1 MKSSPDLLSLPAW
14 WPEVLRKMTGIPDLE
29 AASLQP
35 FASALARLSGH
46 LNDRE
51 ERHGTPSV
59 YMRDRRQR
67 LAYLLYYV
75 TANLLK
81 PVWALTELW
90 PDGPPRSTAPFRVLD
105 LGCGPGTGVA
115 AMHAW
120 CAHTAHDRAIH
131 VDGVDAV
138 EANAALYREAG
149 ALLNGATGYGIGCE
163 ARTGDALRFRGEDIP
178 YDLVM
183 AMNLLNEMPDAA
195 HPKFLSHCADLL
207 QPGGTLLLIEPA
219 LRATSRALLRLRDL
233 AVSEGWRVRVPC
245 FRQEDCPA
253 LVNEKDWC
261 HHDLP
266 WARPPFMA
274 MLDDSIGNIKK
285 SLKFSCVAISREG
298 GEAAEVSDAPDR
310 LRVVSEL
317 FVEKG
322 RSWCFCCGASGRLVY
337 QRNTRDRSE
346 SNAAFDTLQRY
357 DSLRVTG
364 AETRAHDVRISPSTV
379 VTIA

>member
-1 MKSSPDLLSLPAW
+1 MKSNPELLSLPAW
-14 WPEVLRKMTGIPDLE
+14 WPEVLQRLTGIPDFE
-29 AASLQP
+29 ARSLQP

-46 LNDRE
+46 LNDLE

-67 LAYLLYYV
+67 QAYLLYYV

-90 PDGPPRSTAPFRVLD
+90 PDGPPRSDSPLRVLD

-120 CAHTAHDRAIH
+120 YGRKTTDRAILI
-131 VDGVDAV
+131 DGVDAV
-138 EANAALYREAG
+138 EANAALYREVG

-163 ARTGDALRFRGEDIP
+163 ARAGDALRVRGEDSP

-195 HPKFLSHCADLL
+195 HPKFLSHCAELL
-207 QPGGTLLLIEPA
+207 LPGGSLLLIEPA
-219 LRATSRALLRLRDL
+219 LRATSRALLRLRDH
-233 AVSEGWRVRVPC
+233 AVSEGWCVRVPC
-245 FRQEDCPA
+245 FRQEGCPA

-266 WARPPFMA
+266 WERPPFMA
-274 MLDDSIGNIKK
+274 WLDDSIGNIKK
-285 SLKFSCVAISREG
+285 SLKFSCFVLTRED
-298 GEAAEVSDAPDR
+298 GESAGAADTSDR

-322 RSWCFCCGASGRLVY
+322 RSWCFCCGAAGRLVY

-346 SNAAFDTLQRY
+346 ANAAFDALQRY
-357 DSLRVTG
+357 DTLRLTG
-364 AETRAHDVRISPSTV
+364 AEERAHDVRISPSTV
-379 VTIA
+379 VTKA